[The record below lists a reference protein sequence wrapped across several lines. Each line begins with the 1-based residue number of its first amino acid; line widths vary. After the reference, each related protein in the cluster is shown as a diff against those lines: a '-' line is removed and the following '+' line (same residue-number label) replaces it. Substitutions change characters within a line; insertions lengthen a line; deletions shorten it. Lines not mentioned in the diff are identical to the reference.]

1 MKKNVVSIII
11 LLIFFLLFAEQLNVA
26 NMIVAFI
33 VAFFIYKMNRKEIDQ
48 ITFFKFKTIPL
59 WALYIVI
66 LFKEVLIANIQV
78 AIIALSPKMAIQPHI
93 VDYQSELKG
102 EMFLTILA
110 NSITLTPGTMSVD
123 IVGSKFKIHCLNENY
138 ALSLKGNIFEKML
151 LKIEGAQNE

>member
-1 MKKNVVSIII
+1 M
-11 LLIFFLLFAEQLNVA
+11 L
-26 NMIVAFI
+26 VAFI
-33 VAFFIYKMNRKEIDQ
+33 VALFIYWINHKEIDQ

-59 WALYIVI
+59 WALYILI

-78 AIIALSPKMAIQPHI
+78 AIIALSPKMAIKPHI
-93 VDYQSELKG
+93 VDYRSELKG

-123 IVGSKFKIHCLNENY
+123 IIGSDFKIHCLNENY
-138 ALSLKGNIFEKML
+138 AESLNGNIFEKML